1 MKKVLAILFG
11 LLLIAPATGELWR
24 IPMLGFDLLPADF
37 LIPLVFVV
45 WVIYKIHSDRVVRL
59 GRVGK
64 AILIFLAVLFATY
77 FLNFFRFDTHEMIVA
92 GAYLCRFVVYVLLAF
107 IAFDLIHRDENYW
120 LKIIVG
126 GMTASMVII
135 SLLGFLQLK
144 FFPSFLELG
153 MYLSGWDPHIGRLL
167 STWFDPN
174 FIGGYLAFIL
184 GITIATAL
192 YFRHHKNKR
201 WFIIM
206 SAISLFGLIAA
217 YLTYSRSSYL
227 AILAMLGIL
236 ALLKSRKLIAV
247 TVIVVVLGLFLS
259 TRAQERFMDAWGSA
273 RVLFGIDVQQTIDP
287 TTQLRL
293 WSWEFGQ
300 EIVTDHPWIGIGYSR
315 YKYEINSRGH
325 GLLSDHAAGGSDSS
339 LLTIW
344 ATTGIFG
351 LLTYLAVGFVAAVS
365 GFKHALKKTD
375 FRSYLSAGLLAGFG
389 GMMIHSIFV
398 NSLLFPLIMAYLY
411 VGIGMLDEK

>member
-24 IPMLGFDLLPADF
+24 IPMFGFDLLPSDF
-37 LIPLVFVV
+37 IIPLVIVI
-45 WVIYKIHSDRVVRL
+45 WVAYKIHEDRQIRL
-59 GRVGK
+59 GKVGK
-64 AILIFLAVLFATY
+64 AILVFLTVLFVTY
-77 FLNFFRFDTHEMIVA
+77 FLNFFRFDTHEMVVA
-92 GAYLCRFVVYVLLAF
+92 GAYLGRFVVYVLLAF

-120 LKIIVG
+120 LKVIVG

-135 SLLGFLQLK
+135 GLLGFLQLK

-153 MYLSGWDPHIGRLL
+153 MYLEGWDPHIGRLL

-174 FIGGYLAFIL
+174 FVGGYLAFIL

-192 YFRHHKNKR
+192 YFRHHRNKR
-201 WFIIM
+201 WTIIM

-227 AILAMLGIL
+227 ALLAMLGIL

-247 TVIVVVLGLFLS
+247 TVLAFVIAFSLS
-259 TRAQERFMDAWGSA
+259 SRVQERFTDALGSA
-273 RVLFGIDVQQTIDP
+273 RVLFGIDVQQPVDP
-287 TTQLRL
+287 TAQLRL
-293 WSWEFGQ
+293 WSWQFGR
-300 EIVTDHPWIGIGYSR
+300 EIVADHPWIGIGYSR

-351 LLTYLAVGFVAAVS
+351 ILTYLSVGYVAAVS
-365 GFKHALKKTD
+365 GLKRILKKTGL
-375 FRSYLSAGLLAGFG
+375 RSYLSAGLLAGFG

-398 NSLLFPLIMAYLY
+398 NSLLFPLMMVYLY
-411 VGIGMLDEK
+411 VGIAMLDE